1 MKKLIYSISFIFF
14 SMGLMAQTTTKIAFV
29 DTQVIL
35 EAMPAY
41 QNAITQIDNLSA
53 QWETEL
59 EQKYLEIDQMYKKY
73 QAEAYLL
80 PQNEKTKRENEIIE
94 AEKAAKELQKKYFG
108 PDGDL
113 FQRRKALLQPIQN
126 QLYQAINDYADAN
139 RIGAIFDI
147 SNNTALLFY
156 DTKLDITNDIKKSLG
171 L

>member
-1 MKKLIYSISFIFF
+1 
-14 SMGLMAQTTTKIAFV
+14 MGLMAQSSTKIAFI
-29 DTQVIL
+29 DTELIL
-35 EAMPAY
+35 ESMPAY

-53 QWETEL
+53 QWEKEL

-108 PDGDL
+108 PEGDL

-126 QLYQAINDYADAN
+126 QLYQAINNYAQNN
-139 RIGAIFDI
+139 RISAIFDI
-147 SNNTALLFY
+147 SNNTTLLFY

>member
-1 MKKLIYSISFIFF
+1 MKKLIYSISFIFLA
-14 SMGLMAQTTTKIAFV
+14 MGLMAQSTTRIAFL

-41 QNAITQIDNLSA
+41 QNAIIQIDNLSA
-53 QWETEL
+53 QWEKEL

-108 PDGDL
+108 PEGDL

-126 QLYQAINDYADAN
+126 QMYQAINDYADAN
-139 RIGAIFDI
+139 KIGAIFDI
-147 SNNTALLFY
+147 SNNTTLLFY
-156 DTKLDITNDIKKSLG
+156 DPKLDITNDIKKSLG

>member
-14 SMGLMAQTTTKIAFV
+14 AMGLMAQTTTKIAFV

-53 QWETEL
+53 QWEKEL
-59 EQKYLEIDQMYKKY
+59 EQKYQEIDQMYKKY

-108 PDGDL
+108 PEGDL

-126 QLYQAINDYADAN
+126 QMYQAINDYADAN

>member
-14 SMGLMAQTTTKIAFV
+14 AMGLMAQTTTKIAFV

-53 QWETEL
+53 QWEKEL

-108 PDGDL
+108 PEGDL

-126 QLYQAINDYADAN
+126 QLYQAINNYAQNN
-139 RIGAIFDI
+139 RISAIFDI
-147 SNNTALLFY
+147 SNNTTLLFY

>member
-1 MKKLIYSISFIFF
+1 MKKLIYSISFIFLT
-14 SMGLMAQTTTKIAFV
+14 MGLMAQTSSKIAFI
-29 DTQVIL
+29 DTELIL
-35 EAMPAY
+35 ESMPAY

-53 QWETEL
+53 QWEKEL

-108 PDGDL
+108 PEGDL

-126 QLYQAINDYADAN
+126 QLYQAINDYAQNN
-139 RIGAIFDI
+139 RISAIFDI
-147 SNNTALLFY
+147 SNNTTLLFY
-156 DTKLDITNDIKKSLG
+156 DTKLDITNDVKKSLG

>member
-1 MKKLIYSISFIFF
+1 MKKLIYSISFIFLT
-14 SMGLMAQTTTKIAFV
+14 MGLMAQTSSKIAFI
-29 DTQVIL
+29 DTELIL
-35 EAMPAY
+35 ESMPAY

-53 QWETEL
+53 QWEKEL

-80 PQNEKTKRENEIIE
+80 PQNEKTKRENQIIE

-108 PDGDL
+108 PEGDL

-126 QLYQAINDYADAN
+126 QLYQAINDYAQNN
-139 RIGAIFDI
+139 RISAIFDI
-147 SNNTALLFY
+147 SNNTTLLFY
-156 DTKLDITNDIKKSLG
+156 DTKLDITNDVKKSLG

>member
-1 MKKLIYSISFIFF
+1 
-14 SMGLMAQTTTKIAFV
+14 MGLMAQTTTKIAFV

-53 QWETEL
+53 QWEKEL

-108 PDGDL
+108 PEGEL

-147 SNNTALLFY
+147 SNNTVLLFY

>member
-1 MKKLIYSISFIFF
+1 MKKLIYSISFIFLA
-14 SMGLMAQTTTKIAFV
+14 MGLMAQSTTRIAFL
-29 DTQVIL
+29 DTQLIL

-41 QNAITQIDNLSA
+41 QNAIIQIDNLSA
-53 QWETEL
+53 QWEKEL
-59 EQKYLEIDQMYKKY
+59 EQKYQEIDQMYKKY

-108 PDGDL
+108 PEGDL

-126 QLYQAINDYADAN
+126 QMYQAINDYADAN

>member
-1 MKKLIYSISFIFF
+1 MKKLIYSISFIFLA
-14 SMGLMAQTTTKIAFV
+14 MGLMAQSTTRIAFL

-41 QNAITQIDNLSA
+41 QNAIIQIDNLSA
-53 QWETEL
+53 QWEKEL

-108 PDGDL
+108 PEGDL

-139 RIGAIFDI
+139 KIGAIFDI
-147 SNNTALLFY
+147 SNNTTLLFY
-156 DTKLDITNDIKKSLG
+156 DPKLDITNDIKKSLG

>member
-1 MKKLIYSISFIFF
+1 MKKLIYSISFIFLT
-14 SMGLMAQTTTKIAFV
+14 MGLMAQSSTKIAFI
-29 DTQVIL
+29 DTELIL
-35 EAMPAY
+35 ESMPAY

-53 QWETEL
+53 QWEKEL

-108 PDGDL
+108 PEGDL

-126 QLYQAINDYADAN
+126 QLYQAINNYAQNN
-139 RIGAIFDI
+139 RISAIFDI
-147 SNNTALLFY
+147 SNNTTLLFY

>member
-1 MKKLIYSISFIFF
+1 
-14 SMGLMAQTTTKIAFV
+14 MAQTTTKIAFV

-53 QWETEL
+53 QWEKEL

-108 PDGDL
+108 PEGDL

-126 QLYQAINDYADAN
+126 QMYQAINDYADAN

>member
-1 MKKLIYSISFIFF
+1 MKKLIYSISSFF
-14 SMGLMAQTTTKIAFV
+14 FAMGLMAQTTTKIAFV

-53 QWETEL
+53 QWEKEL

-108 PDGDL
+108 PEGDL

-126 QLYQAINDYADAN
+126 QMYQAINDYADAN

>member
-14 SMGLMAQTTTKIAFV
+14 AMGLMAQTTTKIAFV

-53 QWETEL
+53 QWEKEL

-108 PDGDL
+108 PEGEL

-156 DTKLDITNDIKKSLG
+156 DTKLDITNDVKKSLG